1 MPMHITIDGPVAA
14 GKTST
19 AKALAN
25 ELKMTYLDT
34 GALYRT
40 VALYLQEN
48 QLGPEDCT
56 PETLSHVNVQLGS
69 KNSGDGLVV
78 FLNGKPVD
86 DAKLRTPEISKLASD
101 CSAVPAV
108 RDRLLDVQRNIA
120 AGHKAVLE
128 GRDTGTV
135 VLPDAK
141 FKFYLTADLLTR
153 AHRRYVQDR
162 ARWPQGK
169 LDPDEILKDMQ
180 LRDSNDMGRAVAPL
194 AVPPGAVIIDN
205 TNLSLPETVY
215 LMAQLIRFR
224 NA

>member
-19 AKALAN
+19 AKALAK

-48 QLGPEDCT
+48 QLGPDDCT
-56 PETLSHVNVQLGS
+56 PDLMSKINVQLGS

-86 DAKLRTPEISKLASD
+86 DAKLRTPEISKLSSD
-101 CSAVPAV
+101 CSAIPAV

-135 VLPDAK
+135 VLPEAR

-162 ARWPQGK
+162 ARWPQAK
-169 LDPDEILKDMQ
+169 LDPDEILANTDQ
-180 LRDSNDMGRAVAPL
+180 RDRNDMGRAVAPL
-194 AVPPGAVIIDN
+194 AIPPDAVVIDN
-205 TNLSLPETVY
+205 TNLSLTETVY
-215 LMAQLIRFR
+215 LMAQLVRFR
-224 NA
+224 NS

>member
-1 MPMHITIDGPVAA
+1 M
-14 GKTST
+14 
-19 AKALAN
+19 
-25 ELKMTYLDT
+25 
-34 GALYRT
+34 
-40 VALYLQEN
+40 
-48 QLGPEDCT
+48 
-56 PETLSHVNVQLGS
+56 
-69 KNSGDGLVV
+69 
-78 FLNGKPVD
+78 
-86 DAKLRTPEISKLASD
+86 ASD

-194 AVPPGAVIIDN
+194 AVPPGAVVIDN

-215 LMAQLIRFR
+215 LMAQLVRFR